1 MGYYLIIV
9 LISFL
14 ASVIG
19 AVCGIG
25 GGVIIK
31 PVLDAMGIIP
41 VDAISFLSGCTVL
54 SMSAISVIKILR
66 KSKKKPEESV
76 SGKGFDSRVATALA
90 IGGMLGGL
98 LGKSIY
104 QSMLSRMAG
113 ANVIGAVQ
121 AAVLLVVT
129 IGTLMYTLWKE
140 RIRTLQI
147 TSSAICVLIGALLGM
162 MSAFLGIG
170 GGPINLVVLFF
181 FFSMRTKQA
190 AVYSLY
196 IIIFSQLSSLINSIV
211 SQNVPEFH
219 PAVLILMVLCGIAG
233 GLAGAR
239 INGKIKE
246 AAVDKLFTIL
256 MVAIILINIYNIFK
270 YIDI

>member
-1 MGYYLIIV
+1 
-9 LISFL
+9 
-14 ASVIG
+14 
-19 AVCGIG
+19 
-25 GGVIIK
+25 
-31 PVLDAMGIIP
+31 
-41 VDAISFLSGCTVL
+41 
-54 SMSAISVIKILR
+54 
-66 KSKKKPEESV
+66 
-76 SGKGFDSRVATALA
+76 
-90 IGGMLGGL
+90 MLGGL

-147 TSSAICVLIGALLGM
+147 TSSTICVIIGVLLGM

-181 FFSMRTKQA
+181 FFSMGTKQA

-196 IIIFSQLSSLINSIV
+196 IIMFSQLSSLVNSIV
-211 SQNVPEFH
+211 NQNVPEFH

-233 GLAGAR
+233 GLTGVK
-239 INGKIKE
+239 INGKIR
-246 AAVDKLFTIL
+246 ASAVDKLFIIL
-256 MVAIILINIYNIFK
+256 LVVIILINIYNIFK
-270 YIDI
+270 YI